1 MDLVSGVK
9 EKAVLGIRD
18 IRSGDY
24 DGKTV
29 HMNGAVHTIRQM
41 GEISFIVLRKAEGLV
56 QCVYEGR
63 KSGFDIREL
72 KEESTDNTISEAVDD
87 LKSDLSDEYREK
99 IRGLSRGTT
108 KDRKVASWESKVR
121 KKLGDYLVDS
131 WEIEE
136 FIYDVEHGTYY

>member
-1 MDLVSGVK
+1 MYK
-9 EKAVLGIRD
+9 IAVV
-18 IRSGDY
+18 GDY
-24 DGKTV
+24 DSIYGFATLGLGIFPVKDREETKDRL
-29 HMNGAVHTIRQM
+29 RQ
-41 GEISFIVLRKAEGLV
+41 LAEGD
-56 QCVYEGR
+56 YGIIYITE
-63 KSGFDIREL
+63 KAAAEL
-72 KEESTDNTISEAVDD
+72 GDG
-87 LKSDLSDEYREK
+87 LDEYREK

>member
-1 MDLVSGVK
+1 MSKYTKHVPKGETTMDFVSGVK

-72 KEESTDNTISEAVDD
+72 KEESTVEVTGTV
-87 LKSDLSDEYREK
+87 
-99 IRGLSRGTT
+99 RGERC
-108 KDRKVASWESKVR
+108 V
-121 KKLGDYLVDS
+121 
-131 WEIEE
+131 
-136 FIYDVEHGTYY
+136 